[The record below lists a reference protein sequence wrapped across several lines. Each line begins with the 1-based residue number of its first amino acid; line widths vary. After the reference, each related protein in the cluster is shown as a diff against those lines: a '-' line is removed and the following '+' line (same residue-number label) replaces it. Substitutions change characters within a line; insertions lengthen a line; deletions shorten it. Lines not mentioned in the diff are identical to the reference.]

1 MIHCGSGCY
10 LSHVF
15 ATCKVYYWHVRA
27 MLLLDSVNLV
37 TYEVEEEKMKCWRG
51 KSVPIPFEWFESTA
65 RSHQCS
71 GFLASQYP
79 SRGVR
84 GETLVFL
91 RMVDGKGWAWASS
104 ISVLHQK
111 QFPIEETLIGN
122 EFLFIWPVAMAF
134 NAYLNLREHASRDN
148 TPTTQ
153 FSEFMRAIEDH
164 PPTLGFVPGSGTTRI
179 DTVRQIPV
187 EEMTVAQRLF
197 VASLAPQIATFS
209 TRTKCDT
216 WSENLM
222 SEDKHYFDRFV
233 PRGRGVA
240 PPPRVCDS
248 QKYPCVGG
256 GVRTNAGPPAS
267 HTRRK
272 NCRKAPFDLPDDA
285 VERFVCMC
293 IGERMESMSDMQ
305 DAASNMRLVNR
316 QFRRAVDAT
325 LQHLVHTVGCAA
337 RSLLGDRPRE
347 PKYVQE
353 IVHAAGLTLRFALT
367 LDTSWLS
374 YIRGRRQ
381 VEMRASTVPGP
392 VLVHSAHAKQQ
403 LLWNVHLS

>member
-1 MIHCGSGCY
+1 
-10 LSHVF
+10 
-15 ATCKVYYWHVRA
+15 

-37 TYEVEEEKMKCWRG
+37 TYEVAEEKMKYWRG
-51 KSVPIPFEWFESTA
+51 TSVPIPFEWFESTA

-79 SRGVR
+79 SQGVR

-111 QFPIEETLIGN
+111 QFPIEETLIGK
-122 EFLFIWPVAMAF
+122 EFLFLWPVAMAF
-134 NAYLNLREHASRDN
+134 NAYLNLREYASRDN
-148 TPTTQ
+148 TPTTH

-209 TRTKCDT
+209 TRIKCDT

-233 PRGRGVA
+233 PGGRGVA
-240 PPPRVCDS
+240 PPPRVSDS

-337 RSLLGDRPRE
+337 RSLLGDRPRQ

-381 VEMRASTVPGP
+381 VEMRARTVPGP
-392 VLVHSAHAKQQ
+392 VLIHSAHAKQQ